1 MPGRTKPASRLRDL
15 IDAATAVFIAQGYR
29 RTQMA
34 DVAEAMG
41 VAKGTVYGYVE
52 SKEALFDLAL
62 RDAAGRLPQA
72 GTLELPHPTPQPGA
86 TLREVEQLLAEGGT
100 MPTLTAALARRRVH
114 SVRAELE
121 AIVRELYAVLSA
133 NRTAIKLV
141 DRCSHDYPELA
152 RVWFGEGRQR
162 ELTRLATY
170 LERRGRQQLLRPGPH
185 VAVAARFI
193 IETVSFWALHRFW
206 DPAPQTL
213 DDATAENTVV
223 TLIVNAFVK
232 E

>member
-62 RDAAGRLPQA
+62 RDATGRLPQIGA
-72 GTLELPHPTPQPGA
+72 LELPHPTPRPGA
-86 TLREVEQLLAEGGT
+86 TLREVEELLAEGGT
-100 MPTLTAALARRRVH
+100 MPSLTAALARHRV
-114 SVRAELE
+114 SDIRAEFE
-121 AIVRELYAVLSA
+121 GIVRELYAVLSA

-152 RVWFGEGRQR
+152 RVWFGDGRQR
-162 ELTRLATY
+162 ELTRLASY
-170 LERRGRQQLLRPGPH
+170 LERRGQRQLLRPGPH

-193 IETVSFWALHRFW
+193 IETVTFWALHRFW
-206 DPAPQTL
+206 DPAPQSL
-213 DDATAENTVV
+213 DDAIAEDTVV